1 MELRDT
7 LDAAASVVLIGTIG
21 YGAYGYL
28 AFDTPRGREE
38 KAVGSVIVF
47 GSLAGMFLLGLSRSS
62 LLSARVSR

>member
-1 MELRDT
+1 M
-7 LDAAASVVLIGTIG
+7 IGTIG